1 MLISGAVLSV
11 VGLVGLLLDRTDET
25 SASAAGT
32 STSGAPSPSV
42 AAATV
47 APAPLSTTSTLAPV
61 ESPAEF
67 LALLAAAYRSDDVN
81 FLVSRLNPAV
91 IERFGDE
98 ACRANLTFTPDPTAA
113 FTVKSVSA
121 PQPYEYKTDTRT
133 TTVPNT
139 LFVDVDQ
146 VGGGSTQAVTV
157 HLTPVD
163 GRLTWFRNCA

>member
-1 MLISGAVLSV
+1 LLISGAVLSV
-11 VGLVGLLLDRTDET
+11 VGLVGLLVDRTDET

-67 LALLAAAYRSDDVN
+67 LGLLAAAYRADDVD

-91 IERFGDE
+91 IERFGEE
-98 ACRANLTFTPDPTAA
+98 AP
-113 FTVKSVSA
+113 
-121 PQPYEYKTDTRT
+121 RT
-133 TTVPNT
+133 
-139 LFVDVDQ
+139 
-146 VGGGSTQAVTV
+146 
-157 HLTPVD
+157 
-163 GRLTWFRNCA
+163 